1 MALLSSDVT
10 SETVTAQVKS
20 SRVLELENSD
30 PRKRVQLN
38 QLWKSCRVVP
48 TCLTERAV
56 PGNAFR
62 KVQRRMD
69 HYHVN
74 VVGCDHER
82 DVGCLTANN
91 LGSTREVNLFVLGFM
106 WRIGGELQSPQLSL
120 GNTLSQ

>member
-20 SRVLELENSD
+20 SRGLELENSD
-30 PRKRVQLN
+30 PRKSSTKPALKRVAGLF
-38 QLWKSCRVVP
+38 RRA
-48 TCLTERAV
+48 LTERAV

-74 VVGCDHER
+74 VVGCDHAAR
-82 DVGCLTANN
+82 CRVSD
-91 LGSTREVNLFVLGFM
+91 R
-106 WRIGGELQSPQLSL
+106 
-120 GNTLSQ
+120 